1 MIKKF
6 FFLFFLVVSVSF
18 CYAGDSDRPLVEIV
32 SESNATMV
40 KNDNVKLDS
49 IEIYK
54 ELIAKEDKEASY
66 GSHIVGIVFG
76 GLICAAGTALVV
88 GGISTLDDKSD
99 DVIDEVVTHG
109 AGAAMIFWSF
119 PFYLLGIPI
128 LAYNIY
134 QYNVHKNHAIKRD
147 EYLDALTRY
156 YLKKQ
161 LGEDGVQLI
170 LVPAVDLV
178 GARIGANAILRF

>member
-32 SESNATMV
+32 SESNATME

-76 GLICAAGTALVV
+76 GGFTAVGTIFLACGFLAANERSEGWDKVGNSIAGGVLI
-88 GGISTLDDKSD
+88 GIA
-99 DVIDEVVTHG
+99 I
-109 AGAAMIFWSF
+109 